1 VANSSES
8 AEHATWTKE
17 DAADPA
23 PVGPLRGALPNLNVG
38 LNCVVVVVDRVLVLL
53 LLLLLLLVWLLTDP
67 WGVDRKSHKERVVA
81 FVAANNGA
89 TVDGFHA
96 ILVMRASKSNE
107 LVELMV
113 VSTPN
118 RPINGLVL

>member
-1 VANSSES
+1 MVATSSES
-8 AEHATWTKE
+8 GEHATWTKE
-17 DAADPA
+17 DTADLA
-23 PVGPLRGALPNLNVG
+23 PVSPFRGALPNRNVG
-38 LNCVVVVVDRVLVLL
+38 LNCVVVELVEGALLVLL
-53 LLLLLLLVWLLTDP
+53 LVLLLTDP
-67 WGVDRKSHKERVVA
+67 WGVDRKSHKDRVVA